1 MCQDRAI
8 THSAIQVE
16 DRGVV
21 VECDFAGRIHPE
33 GVAGDIVCQTREPLS
48 NKEEQLDEMNGEQ
61 GAPEG
66 RREQGGSLIMLDAGC
81 KDQDLALGQP
91 EVAEDVDVPGLRL
104 FDPCC

>member
-16 DRGVV
+16 DRGIV
-21 VECDFAGRIHPE
+21 VECDFAGRIHSE
-33 GVAGDIVCQTREPLS
+33 RVAGDVVCQTREPSS

-66 RREQGGSLIMLDAGC
+66 RREQGGSLIMLDMGR
-81 KDQDLALGQP
+81 KDREVALGQP
-91 EVAEDVDVPGLRL
+91 EVGEDVDVPGL
-104 FDPCC
+104 